1 MNEPNTEMPSSPAPT
16 GAWQPIRNALKK
28 KAVLLW
34 WSGCKNPAVG
44 RWEYDGITEG
54 WRCDGDQCVPKNQHN
69 CTHWMP
75 LPEPP
80 NDQAHP
86 QPGAA
91 AASLS
96 SPALK
101 HQSEIYPPRY
111 RGRVP
116 WKIKM
121 ACTVRPDLEWLCKT
135 RGTVAVMDEVYE
147 CWVNMHGAVAAI
159 CRNGEK
165 LGIKPAEFDVEE
177 WHTQTPNDPDQ
188 RPGEL
193 PKS

>member
-1 MNEPNTEMPSSPAPT
+1 VEKPGEKK
-16 GAWQPIRNALKK
+16 LKNSLSDYLRGELSDPRRQRTLSVRK
-28 KAVLLW
+28 
-34 WSGCKNPAVG
+34 P
-44 RWEYDGITEG
+44 
-54 WRCDGDQCVPKNQHN
+54 
-69 CTHWMP
+69 M
-75 LPEPP
+75 
-80 NDQAHP
+80 NDQETLSVERGVDSVQRP
-86 QPGAA
+86 CS
-91 AASLS
+91 ASLS

-165 LGIKPAEFDVEE
+165 LGIKPAEFDVVE
-177 WHTQTPNDPDQ
+177 WHTQTPNVKTHRQPVN
-188 RPGEL
+188 RL
-193 PKS
+193 